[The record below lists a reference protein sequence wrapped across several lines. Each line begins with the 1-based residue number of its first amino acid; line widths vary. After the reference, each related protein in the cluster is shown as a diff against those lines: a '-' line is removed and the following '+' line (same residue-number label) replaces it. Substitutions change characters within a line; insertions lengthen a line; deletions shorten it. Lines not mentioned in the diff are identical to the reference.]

1 MKQYQPVILFL
12 FSAVV
17 FPMSLLGQAQFGRI
31 SGKVIDQATNNGVA
45 FVTVYLYLGD
55 QQKLS
60 ARSNS
65 GGNFSFV
72 NVSPDVYTIRTS
84 KPNYAEYSKQVRVN
98 PNFTTKLYI
107 PLAQAAEGG
116 SKAVAVSDNVVTEVQ
131 KAPTEA
137 VKTVSTTASP
147 VVSQVETPAQQ
158 VSVAIP
164 EPVTEPVAKPS
175 EAAPAPQVTGTQEAA
190 AQEMEVISNQDD
202 QMIYEVTEV
211 PAEIEGGFAALY
223 KLIKYP
229 EAAIIQKAEGSFVC
243 RVNID
248 RDGNPGQIEVLKSC
262 HPALD
267 KAAQD
272 AIFNVRYKPGK
283 QGGNIVSSWLTVPV
297 KFKLPK

>member
-1 MKQYQPVILFL
+1 
-12 FSAVV
+12 
-17 FPMSLLGQAQFGRI
+17 MSLLGQAQFGRI

-107 PLAQAAEGG
+107 PLAQATDGG
-116 SKAVAVSDNVVTEVQ
+116 PKTVAVSDNVVTEVQ
-131 KAPTEA
+131 KAPAEA
-137 VKTVSTTASP
+137 VKTVATTATP
-147 VVSQVETPAQQ
+147 VAVPVETTPVKQAA
-158 VSVAIP
+158 VATP
-164 EPVTEPVAKPS
+164 EPVLEPAAKQS
-175 EAAPAPQVTGTQEAA
+175 ESAPATQGAGTTEVT

-229 EAAIIQKAEGSFVC
+229 EAAIIQKAEGTFVC

-283 QGGNIVSSWLTVPV
+283 QSGNIVSSWLTVPV